1 MKVHTMK
8 LATAAFTFFL
18 LTGGSGALAAQE
30 AQEGARPSA
39 PAARKP
45 SLSQTVQYFRVFG
58 EDDTMQED
66 KKKSE
71 QKTRP
76 RTATNASGTS
86 KGKAGERLEPDDLSA
101 PPREDMSAEMLANR
115 RESLSEEEAAVVPYY
130 NNFMATYRLGPED
143 VISITVFNL
152 ERYSKAGIIVPPD
165 AVISHPLIPEG
176 VFVGGKTTKQVAEE
190 ITKRLDEY
198 VIDPKVTVSLDKAQ
212 SAVFWVVGDVAQP
225 GIRPMSR
232 RLSVTEALALSGG
245 VLDTGNKKKVM
256 VMRRQA
262 NGFLQPTIIDVAAIE
277 KGRMPDNYFL
287 NPGDQVIVPGNK
299 LKTFDRVM
307 KLLPVVSFFRIFT
320 GGF

>member
-8 LATAAFTFFL
+8 LATL
-18 LTGGSGALAAQE
+18 ALAGLLLAGNAIPARAAQKEE
-30 AQEGARPSA
+30 AQ
-39 PAARKP
+39 
-45 SLSQTVQYFRVFG
+45 
-58 EDDTMQED
+58 D

-76 RTATNASGTS
+76 RTATTTASGAAT

-101 PPREDMSAEMLANR
+101 PPREDVSAEMLANR
-115 RESLSEEEAAVVPYY
+115 RESLSEDEAAVVPYY
-130 NNFMATYRLGPED
+130 NNFMASYRLGPED

-176 VFVGGKTTKQVAEE
+176 IHVAGKTTRQVADE

-287 NPGDQVIVPGNK
+287 NPGDQVIVPGN
-299 LKTFDRVM
+299 RM
-307 KLLPVVSFFRIFT
+307 KNVQKILNLLPVVSFFRIFT

>member
-1 MKVHTMK
+1 MKVHKMK
-8 LATAAFTFFL
+8 LATL
-18 LTGGSGALAAQE
+18 ALAGLLVACNATHAGTLFSVQE
-30 AQEGARPSA
+30 QA
-39 PAARKP
+39 
-45 SLSQTVQYFRVFG
+45 
-58 EDDTMQED
+58 QED

-76 RTATNASGTS
+76 RTATKTPGEGAAI
-86 KGKAGERLEPDDLSA
+86 KGAGERLEPDDQSA
-101 PPREDMSAEMLANR
+101 PPRADVSAEMQANR
-115 RESLSEEEAAVVPYY
+115 REMLSEEEAAVVPYY

-152 ERYSKAGIIVPPD
+152 DRYSKAGITVPPD

-176 VFVGGKTTKQVAEE
+176 VFVAGKTTKPVADE

-198 VIDPKVTVSLDKAQ
+198 VITPKVTVSLDKAQ

-287 NPGDQVIVPGNK
+287 NPGDQVIVPGN
-299 LKTFDRVM
+299 RM
-307 KLLPVVSFFRIFT
+307 KNVQKILSLLPVVSFFRIFT

>member
-1 MKVHTMK
+1 MKVHMMK
-8 LATAAFTFFL
+8 LATF
-18 LTGGSGALAAQE
+18 ALAGLIASGSVSVNVLGAQD
-30 AQEGARPSA
+30 A
-39 PAARKP
+39 K
-45 SLSQTVQYFRVFG
+45 
-58 EDDTMQED
+58 DD

-76 RTATNASGTS
+76 RTATTEGSAA
-86 KGKAGERLEPDDLSA
+86 KQKAGERLEPDDQSA
-101 PPREDMSAEMLANR
+101 PPRADVPAEMQANR
-115 RESLSEEEAAVVPYY
+115 REMLSEEEAAVVPYY

-152 ERYSKAGIIVPPD
+152 DRYSKAGITVPPN

-176 VFVGGKTTKQVAEE
+176 IFVGGKTTEQVAEE

-198 VIDPKVTVSLDKAQ
+198 VINPKVTVSLDKAQ

-225 GIRPMSR
+225 GIRAMSR

-262 NGFLQPTIIDVAAIE
+262 NGFLQPTIVNVAAIE
-277 KGRMPDNYFL
+277 KGQMPDNYFL
-287 NPGDQVIVPGNK
+287 NPGDQVIVPGN
-299 LKTFDRVM
+299 RM
-307 KLLPVVSFFRIFT
+307 KNVQKIMSLLPVVSFFRIFT

>member
-1 MKVHTMK
+1 MKAHTMK
-8 LATAAFTFFL
+8 LATF
-18 LTGGSGALAAQE
+18 ALAGLLASGSVSVNLLRAQE
-30 AQEGARPSA
+30 A
-39 PAARKP
+39 
-45 SLSQTVQYFRVFG
+45 
-58 EDDTMQED
+58 QED

-76 RTATNASGTS
+76 RTATTS
-86 KGKAGERLEPDDLSA
+86 DAAKRKAGERLEPDDRSA
-101 PPREDMSAEMLANR
+101 PPRADMSAEMLANR

-152 ERYSKAGIIVPPD
+152 DRYSKAGITIPPD

-176 VFVGGKTTKQVAEE
+176 VFVGGKTTKQVADE

-212 SAVFWVVGDVAQP
+212 SAVFWLVGDVAQP

-287 NPGDQVIVPGNK
+287 NPGDQVIVPGN
-299 LKTFDRVM
+299 RM
-307 KLLPVVSFFRIFT
+307 KNVQKVLSLLPVVSFFRIFT

>member
-1 MKVHTMK
+1 MKVHKMK
-8 LATAAFTFFL
+8 LATL
-18 LTGGSGALAAQE
+18 ALAGLIASGSVPVNRLSAQE
-30 AQEGARPSA
+30 AQG
-39 PAARKP
+39 
-45 SLSQTVQYFRVFG
+45 
-58 EDDTMQED
+58 D

-76 RTATNASGTS
+76 RTATKKEGGGATV
-86 KGKAGERLEPDDLSA
+86 KGVGERLEPDDQSA
-101 PPREDMSAEMLANR
+101 PPRADVSAEMQANR
-115 RESLSEEEAAVVPYY
+115 REMLSEEEASVVPYY

-152 ERYSKAGIIVPPD
+152 DRYSKAGITAPPN

-176 VFVGGKTTKQVAEE
+176 VFVGGKTTEQVAAE

-198 VIDPKVTVSLDKAQ
+198 VIEPKVTVSLDKAQ

-225 GIRPMSR
+225 GIRPMTR
-232 RLSVTEALALSGG
+232 RLSVTEALNLSGG

-262 NGFLQPTIIDVAAIE
+262 NGYLQPTIVDVAAIE
-277 KGRMPDNYFL
+277 RGKMPDNYFL
-287 NPGDQVIVPGNK
+287 NPGDQVIVPGN
-299 LKTFDRVM
+299 RM
-307 KLLPVVSFFRIFT
+307 KNVQKILSLLPVVSFFRIFT

>member
-8 LATAAFTFFL
+8 LATL
-18 LTGGSGALAAQE
+18 ALAGLLLAGNAIPAAAQKEE
-30 AQEGARPSA
+30 AQA
-39 PAARKP
+39 
-45 SLSQTVQYFRVFG
+45 
-58 EDDTMQED
+58 D

-76 RTATNASGTS
+76 RTATTNASDATT
-86 KGKAGERLEPDDLSA
+86 KGKAGERLEPDDQSA
-101 PPREDMSAEMLANR
+101 PPRADISAEMLANR

-152 ERYSKAGIIVPPD
+152 DRYSKAGITIPPD

-176 VFVGGKTTKQVAEE
+176 VFVGGKTTKQVADE

-287 NPGDQVIVPGNK
+287 NPGDQVIVPGN
-299 LKTFDRVM
+299 RM
-307 KLLPVVSFFRIFT
+307 KNVQKILSLLPVVSFFRIFT

>member
-1 MKVHTMK
+1 MK
-8 LATAAFTFFL
+8 LATL
-18 LTGGSGALAAQE
+18 ALAGLLASGSVSVNLLSAQE
-30 AQEGARPSA
+30 AQG
-39 PAARKP
+39 
-45 SLSQTVQYFRVFG
+45 
-58 EDDTMQED
+58 D

-76 RTATNASGTS
+76 RTATTAAASDAA
-86 KGKAGERLEPDDLSA
+86 KRKAGERLEPDDQSA
-101 PPREDMSAEMLANR
+101 PPRADISAEMLANR
-115 RESLSEEEAAVVPYY
+115 RESLSEDEAAVVPYY
-130 NNFMATYRLGPED
+130 NNFMASYRLGPED

-152 ERYSKAGIIVPPD
+152 ERYSKPGIVVPPD
-165 AVISHPLIPEG
+165 AIISHPLIPEG
-176 VFVGGKTTKQVAEE
+176 VFVAGKTTKQVADE

-287 NPGDQVIVPGNK
+287 NPGDQVIVPGN
-299 LKTFDRVM
+299 RM
-307 KLLPVVSFFRIFT
+307 KNVQKILNLLPVVSFFRIFT

>member
-8 LATAAFTFFL
+8 LATL
-18 LTGGSGALAAQE
+18 ALAGLLLAGNAIPATAQKEE
-30 AQEGARPSA
+30 A
-39 PAARKP
+39 
-45 SLSQTVQYFRVFG
+45 
-58 EDDTMQED
+58 QED

-76 RTATNASGTS
+76 RTATTATTTTTSGAAT
-86 KGKAGERLEPDDLSA
+86 KGQAGERLEPDDQSA
-101 PPREDMSAEMLANR
+101 PPRADMSAEMLANR

-152 ERYSKAGIIVPPD
+152 ERYSKAGITVPPD

-176 VFVGGKTTKQVAEE
+176 VFVGGKTTKQVADE

-198 VIDPKVTVSLDKAQ
+198 VIDPKVTVALDKAQ

-225 GIRPMSR
+225 GIRAMSR

-256 VMRRQA
+256 VMRRQS

-277 KGRMPDNYFL
+277 KGKMPDNYFL
-287 NPGDQVIVPGNK
+287 NPGDQVIVPGN
-299 LKTFDRVM
+299 RM
-307 KLLPVVSFFRIFT
+307 KNVQKILSLLPVVSFFRIFT

>member
-1 MKVHTMK
+1 MKMHTMK
-8 LATAAFTFFL
+8 LATFALAGL
-18 LTGGSGALAAQE
+18 IAGGSLSVNLVSAQD
-30 AQEGARPSA
+30 A
-39 PAARKP
+39 
-45 SLSQTVQYFRVFG
+45 
-58 EDDTMQED
+58 QED

-76 RTATNASGTS
+76 RTTTKTTADGAA
-86 KGKAGERLEPDDLSA
+86 KQKVGERLEPDDQST
-101 PPREDMSAEMLANR
+101 PPRADVSAEMQANR
-115 RESLSEEEAAVVPYY
+115 REMLSEEEAAVVPYY

-152 ERYSKAGIIVPPD
+152 DRYSKAGITVPPN

-176 VFVGGKTTKQVAEE
+176 VFVGGKTTEQVAEE

-198 VIDPKVTVSLDKAQ
+198 VINPKVTVSLDKAQ
-212 SAVFWVVGDVAQP
+212 SAVYWVVGDVAQP

-245 VLDTGNKKKVM
+245 VLETGNKKKVM

-277 KGRMPDNYFL
+277 RGRMPDNYFL
-287 NPGDQVIVPGNK
+287 NPGDQIIVPGNK
-299 LKTFDRVM
+299 LKTFDRVL

>member
-1 MKVHTMK
+1 MKVHMMK
-8 LATAAFTFFL
+8 LATL
-18 LTGGSGALAAQE
+18 ALA
-30 AQEGARPSA
+30 GLLLSGSA
-39 PAARKP
+39 
-45 SLSQTVQYFRVFG
+45 SVNLLVG
-58 EDDTMQED
+58 QED

-76 RTATNASGTS
+76 RTTTSPGTA
-86 KGKAGERLEPDDLSA
+86 KAAAGERLEPDDQSA
-101 PPREDMSAEMLANR
+101 PPRADVPVETLANR
-115 RESLSEEEAAVVPYY
+115 RETLSEEEAAVVPYY

-152 ERYSKAGIIVPPD
+152 DRYSKAGIIVPPD

-176 VFVGGKTTKQVAEE
+176 VFVGGKTTKQVADE

-245 VLDTGNKKKVM
+245 VLDSGDKKKVM

-262 NGFLQPTIIDVAAIE
+262 NGFLQPTIINVAAIE
-277 KGRMPDNYFL
+277 KGKLPDNYFL
-287 NPGDQVIVPGNK
+287 NPGDQVIVPGN
-299 LKTFDRVM
+299 RM
-307 KLLPVVSFFRIFT
+307 KSVQKILGLLPVISFFRIFT

>member
-1 MKVHTMK
+1 MKIHTMK
-8 LATAAFTFFL
+8 LATL
-18 LTGGSGALAAQE
+18 ALAGLLLAGGTASAQTTA
-30 AQEGARPSA
+30 AQ
-39 PAARKP
+39 
-45 SLSQTVQYFRVFG
+45 
-58 EDDTMQED
+58 DTD
-66 KKKSE
+66 KQKSG

-76 RTATNASGTS
+76 RTATTTRTS
-86 KGKAGERLEPDDLSA
+86 DAAKRAGERLEPDDTSA
-101 PPREDMSAEMLANR
+101 PPRSDVSAEMLANR
-115 RESLSEEEAAVVPYY
+115 RETLSEEEAAVVPYY

-152 ERYSKAGIIVPPD
+152 DRYSKAGITIPPD

-176 VFVGGKTTKQVAEE
+176 VFVGGKTTKQVADE
-190 ITKRLDEY
+190 ITKKLDEY
-198 VIDPKVTVSLDKAQ
+198 VIEPKVTVSLDKAQ

-232 RLSVTEALALSGG
+232 RLSLTEALALSGG
-245 VLDTGNKKKVM
+245 VLETGNKKKVM
-256 VMRRQA
+256 VMRRHA

-287 NPGDQVIVPGNK
+287 NPGDQIIVPGNK
-299 LKTFDRVM
+299 LKTFDRLV

>member
-1 MKVHTMK
+1 MKIHTLK
-8 LATAAFTFFL
+8 LATLALAGLL
-18 LTGGSGALAAQE
+18 LTGGAPSGLHTAVAQE
-30 AQEGARPSA
+30 
-39 PAARKP
+39 K
-45 SLSQTVQYFRVFG
+45 
-58 EDDTMQED
+58 D
-66 KKKSE
+66 KQQQPE

-76 RTATNASGTS
+76 RTATSTAPSEAA
-86 KGKAGERLEPDDLSA
+86 KRAGERLEPDDTSA
-101 PPREDMSAEMLANR
+101 PPRADVSPEMLANR
-115 RESLSEEEAAVVPYY
+115 RETLSEEEAAVVPYY

-152 ERYSKAGIIVPPD
+152 DRYSKAGITIPPD

-176 VFVGGKTTKQVAEE
+176 VFVGGKTTRQVADE
-190 ITKRLDEY
+190 ITKKLDEY

-245 VLDTGNKKKVM
+245 VLETGNKKKVM
-256 VMRRQA
+256 VMRRHA

-287 NPGDQVIVPGNK
+287 NPGDQVIVPGNR
-299 LKTFDRVM
+299 LKTFDRVL

-320 GGF
+320 GGL

>member
-1 MKVHTMK
+1 MKAHTMK
-8 LATAAFTFFL
+8 LATL
-18 LTGGSGALAAQE
+18 ALAGLLASGSVSVNLLSAQE
-30 AQEGARPSA
+30 AQG
-39 PAARKP
+39 
-45 SLSQTVQYFRVFG
+45 
-58 EDDTMQED
+58 D

-76 RTATNASGTS
+76 RTATTAAASDAA
-86 KGKAGERLEPDDLSA
+86 KRKAGERLEPDDQSA
-101 PPREDMSAEMLANR
+101 PPRADISAEMLANR
-115 RESLSEEEAAVVPYY
+115 RESLSEDEAAVVPYY
-130 NNFMATYRLGPED
+130 NNFMASYRLGPED

-152 ERYSKAGIIVPPD
+152 ERYSKPGIVVPPD
-165 AVISHPLIPEG
+165 AIISHPLIPEG
-176 VFVGGKTTKQVAEE
+176 VFVAGKTTKQVADE

-287 NPGDQVIVPGNK
+287 NPGDQVIVPGN
-299 LKTFDRVM
+299 RM
-307 KLLPVVSFFRIFT
+307 KNVQKILNLLPVVSFFRIFT